1 MLQIY
6 VDALNS
12 PEGIPEVSSTWDQVM
27 TNTYQIATTKA
38 IEVYKSKMSD
48 LTFPM
53 EDGDLKRIHQEA
65 TEKSV
70 ECFQQLTWLD
80 TDGGVYSDHLS
91 QLSVS
96 VLYPETLYI
105 FIFQHVTV
113 SYQLLCSIHF
123 HLTINELSIYYI
135 STYYIGMCTHGA
147 QY

>member
-12 PEGIPEVSSTWDQVM
+12 PEEIPEVSSAWDQVM
-27 TNTYQIATTKA
+27 KNTYQIATTKA

-53 EDGDLKRIHQEA
+53 EDGDLKRIHQET

-80 TDGGVYSDHLS
+80 TDGDVYSDHLS

-113 SYQLLCSIHF
+113 SYQLLCSIH
-123 HLTINELSIYYI
+123 LTFND
-135 STYYIGMCTHGA
+135 
-147 QY
+147 

>member
-1 MLQIY
+1 MLKIY

-27 TNTYQIATTKA
+27 KNTYQIATAKA
-38 IEVYKSKMSD
+38 IEVYKSKMSG

-53 EDGDLKRIHQEA
+53 EDSEMKRIHQET
-65 TEKSV
+65 TEKSI

-80 TDGGVYSDHLS
+80 TDGDVYSDHLS

-96 VLYPETLYI
+96 VLYPETLYT

-113 SYQLLCSIHF
+113 SYQLLCSNHF
-123 HLTINELSIYYI
+123 HLTINEL
-135 STYYIGMCTHGA
+135 YIGMCSHGT